1 MHKKCN
7 ISNNNFIF
15 LRQVV
20 FYAKT
25 VKEQQTLFWAK
36 NQKLHRP
43 LSPHL
48 TIYRLPLPAILSITH
63 RATGAALS
71 GCKLYIAHNFLHFNV

>member
-1 MHKKCN
+1 M
-7 ISNNNFIF
+7 NNFIF
-15 LRQVV
+15 LRQIV

-71 GCKLYIAHNFLHFNV
+71 GCELYSSIFFISIFKFL